1 MGFIKKNLNIK
12 NYIILLVIMIITF
25 LITFY
30 ILAWYKNYNDYKLG
44 IPVLEDVVAEV
55 KYQDLDAF
63 LSERD
68 VTVIYMCT
76 VNENTCR
83 NFEKKFKS
91 YIINNNLRDDIF
103 YFNLNEYEDKSI
115 FLSNFYKKYK
125 SDSLIKKID
134 DYPVIV
140 VFNHNKIIDVLSS
153 DAKSN
158 ITVEQAKNFLADYI
172 DLL

>member
-1 MGFIKKNLNIK
+1 MGFSKKNLNIK

-76 VNENTCR
+76 VNENICR